1 MIGKRI
7 AVVGSSNIDFIMKM
21 ERLPAVG
28 ETITDAQFVQTFG
41 GKGANQAVAVGR
53 AGGDCVFVNAVGDD
67 PYAETMLAGMEKAGV
82 DTRHVLRE
90 TGVSSGTALV
100 MIGDGGNNYLSVA
113 PGANYLLTVER
124 MEKLAH
130 ILDDAEIILLQYE
143 IPEET
148 IAWIIDYAVGRKLQT
163 IWNFAP
169 ARHFRAG
176 YVEKVDFLIVNE
188 SEAAHLTGVPVDTPE
203 EAKAAAEALRSR
215 GCPRVVI
222 TLGEEGSFVL
232 TGEEE
237 FLVPAFSV
245 EAVDTTAAGDVYCGA
260 FAVALAEGH
269 VLGDAARFAS
279 AASALSVT
287 KLGAQPSAPSRSEI
301 DRFLETNR
309 RDS

>member
-1 MIGKRI
+1 MIGRRI

-53 AGGDCVFVNAVGDD
+53 AGGDCVFINAVGDD
-67 PYAETMLAGMEKAGV
+67 PYAETMLSGMEETGV

-90 TGVSSGTALV
+90 TGVWSGTALV

-113 PGANYLLTVER
+113 PGANYRLTVKE

-130 ILDDAEIILLQYE
+130 VLDDAELILLQYE

-148 IAWIIDYAVGRKLQT
+148 IAWIIDYAVDRRLRT

-169 ARHFRAG
+169 ARRFRSG

-188 SEAAHLTGVPVDTPE
+188 SEASHLTGLPVDTPE
-203 EAKAAAEALRSR
+203 EAQAAADALRSR

-232 TGEEE
+232 TRDEEI
-237 FLVPAFSV
+237 LVPAFSV
-245 EAVDTTAAGDVYCGA
+245 DAVDTTAAGDVYCGA
-260 FAVALAEGH
+260 FAVALAEGKS
-269 VLGDAARFAS
+269 LGSAARFAA

-287 KLGAQPSAPSRSEI
+287 RLGAQPSAPSRSEI
-301 DRFLETNR
+301 DRFLENHQG
-309 RDS
+309 DS